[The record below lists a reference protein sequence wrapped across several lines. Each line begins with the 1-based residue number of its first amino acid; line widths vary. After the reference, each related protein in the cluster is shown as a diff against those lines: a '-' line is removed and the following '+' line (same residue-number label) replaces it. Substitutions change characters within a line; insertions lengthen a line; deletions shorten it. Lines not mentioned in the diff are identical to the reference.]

1 MLPINQ
7 CAFTAQ
13 YMLGTV
19 AEAENIAINE
29 TEKILFL
36 YGTFIRVRVSQ

>member
-1 MLPINQ
+1 MLPLSQ
-7 CAFTAQ
+7 CALNAH

-29 TEKILFL
+29 TEKIIFL
-36 YGTFIRVRVSQ
+36 HGTFIRVRVSQ